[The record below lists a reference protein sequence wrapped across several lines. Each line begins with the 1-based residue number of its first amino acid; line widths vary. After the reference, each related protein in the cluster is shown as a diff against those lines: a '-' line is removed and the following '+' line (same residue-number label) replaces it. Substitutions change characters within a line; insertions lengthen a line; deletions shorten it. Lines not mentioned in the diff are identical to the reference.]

1 MTWQEV
7 FNEEMKKEYFRRLQ
21 EFVDLEY
28 NTSKCYPPK
37 EKIYKAFELSPLD
50 MVKVVIL
57 GQDPYP
63 TEGVAMGLAF
73 SVNKET
79 KIPKSLHNMFLEL
92 ESDLGFAYPSNGD
105 LTSWCLKG
113 ILLLNRILTVRKSM
127 PLSHKDKGWE
137 LFTERIIKEINK
149 QDRKIVFILLGN
161 EAKKIKKYLDNPKHL
176 IIEAPHPSPLSAYH
190 GFFGSKIYSKTC
202 EYLDESK
209 DMWRLKWLVF

>member
-7 FNEEMKKEYFRRLQ
+7 FNEEMDKEYFKYLQ
-21 EFVDLEY
+21 EYIDLEY
-28 NTSKCYPPK
+28 RTNKCFPHK
-37 EKIYKAFELSPLD
+37 DNIFKAFELTPLNK
-50 MVKVVIL
+50 VKVVIL

-73 SVNKET
+73 SVNKDT

-92 ESDLGFAYPSNGD
+92 ESDLGYEYPSNGD
-105 LTSWCLKG
+105 LTCWCENG
-113 ILLLNRILTVRKSM
+113 VLLLNRILTVRKSM
-127 PLSHKDKGWE
+127 PLSHKNKGWE
-137 LFTERIIKEINK
+137 IFTERIIKKINSL
-149 QDRKIVFILLGN
+149 DRKIVFILLGN
-161 EAKKIKKYLDNPKHL
+161 EAIKIKKYLDNPKHL

-209 DMWRLKWLVF
+209 DIWRLK

>member
-1 MTWQEV
+1 MNFEIILK
-7 FNEEMKKEYFRRLQ
+7 EEQTKEYFHDLQ
-21 EFVDLEY
+21 KFIDYEY
-28 NTSKCYPPK
+28 SNYKCFP
-37 EKIYKAFELSPLD
+37 EKDNIYKAFELTPLD
-50 MVKVVIL
+50 KVKVVIL

-209 DMWRLKWLVF
+209 DMWRLK

>member
-1 MTWQEV
+1 MILFSFLKYLILNIRYTRLL
-7 FNEEMKKEYFRRLQ
+7 KKVYKDEQLLIRFSQLFGTEFRIDWVGRIYAVINPNIFKDQLDLNTQIFEYG
-21 EFVDLEY
+21 E
-28 NTSKCYPPK
+28 N
-37 EKIYKAFELSPLD
+37 
-50 MVKVVIL
+50 
-57 GQDPYP
+57 
-63 TEGVAMGLAF
+63 GV
-73 SVNKET
+73 
-79 KIPKSLHNMFLEL
+79 
-92 ESDLGFAYPSNGD
+92 
-105 LTSWCLKG
+105 
-113 ILLLNRILTVRKSM
+113 LLLNRILTVRKSM

-209 DMWRLKWLVF
+209 DMWRLK

>member
-1 MTWQEV
+1 MNFEIILK
-7 FNEEMKKEYFRRLQ
+7 EEQTKEYFHDLQ
-21 EFVDLEY
+21 KFIDYEY
-28 NTSKCYPPK
+28 SNYKCFP
-37 EKIYKAFELSPLD
+37 EKDIIYKAFELTPLD
-50 MVKVVIL
+50 KVKVVIL

-105 LTSWCLKG
+105 LTNWCLKG

-209 DMWRLKWLVF
+209 DMWRLK

>member
-1 MTWQEV
+1 MN
-7 FNEEMKKEYFRRLQ
+7 FKMILKEEQTKEYFHNLQ
-21 EFVDLEY
+21 KFIEY
-28 NTSKCYPPK
+28 EYSSYQCFPPK
-37 EKIYKAFELSPLD
+37 ENIYKAFELTPLD
-50 MVKVVIL
+50 KVKVVIL

-105 LTSWCLKG
+105 LTSWCENG
-113 ILLLNRILTVRKSM
+113 VLLLNRILTVRKSM

-137 LFTERIIKEINK
+137 LFTERIIKKINSL
-149 QDRKIVFILLGN
+149 DRKIVFILLGN

-209 DMWRLKWLVF
+209 DMWRLK